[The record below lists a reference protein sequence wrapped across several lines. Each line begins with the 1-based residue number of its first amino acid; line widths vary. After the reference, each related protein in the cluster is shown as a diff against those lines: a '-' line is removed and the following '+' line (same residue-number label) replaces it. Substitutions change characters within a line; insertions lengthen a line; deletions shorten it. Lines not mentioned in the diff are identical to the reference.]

1 MTTWIA
7 VIGLGLYVLLY
18 FFYGKKL
25 EKNVVRVSDTC
36 QTPADCLFD
45 GVDYVPARRP
55 VLFGH
60 HFASIAGA
68 APIIGPVLAMAW
80 GWVPALLWVWFGN
93 VFIGAVHDYLSLMA
107 SVRYD
112 GRSIQFVAADLIT
125 KSAGRRFYYVVFFLL
140 ILVIAAFGAVLG
152 GIFVANPDVPSAYI
166 QKIIAALILGVLMY
180 RVRINFTAATVIGIV
195 MLILALWGGTRLPIS
210 LGYNPWMVIM
220 FFYIIIASAIPVD
233 VLLQPRDYLNSWL
246 LYFGLLIGGFAALF
260 SCHDFSAPAFTAFAP
275 VISGG
280 KPTPFWPAILLI
292 IACGSL
298 SGFHSLVASGTS
310 SKQLKSERDGLF
322 IGYGGMLTEGFL
334 STLVIVAVAGF
345 GLSLMQDAGQAISAE
360 SWGRQYTA
368 AMMGSYPKAAMF
380 TNAYARM
387 VDTTWLN
394 FLPFKIVKVIA
405 GLWVASFA
413 MTTLD
418 TSNRLARYTLG
429 EIFLPLKNRNRALFH
444 FLTNR
449 WIASVIPAAIGI
461 WLAWSGNFT
470 VLWPSFGSVN
480 QLIASMAL
488 MTGAAWAL
496 KRQKVR
502 SPMIIVPAY
511 FLWLTVT
518 AAIIWFC
525 VVILPGTFREDAV
538 TGIAVLIIELVML
551 AINVMFIVDFVK
563 YGSRPAD
570 QATSDS
576 GQEKRT
582 VRKSR

>member
-1 MTTWIA
+1 MTTIIVVA
-7 VIGLGLYVLLY
+7 GMALYVLLY
-18 FFYGKKL
+18 MLYGKKL
-25 EKNVVRVSDTC
+25 ERDVVKVSDTC
-36 QTPADCLFD
+36 QTPAECMFD
-45 GVDYVPARRP
+45 GVDYVSARRS

-80 GWVPALLWVWFGN
+80 GWLPALLWVWFGN
-93 VFIGAVHDYLSLMA
+93 IFIGAVHDYLALMA

-112 GRSIQFVAADLIT
+112 GRSIQFVASDLIT
-125 KSAGRRFYYVVFFLL
+125 KRTGQLFYYIVFFLL

-152 GIFVANPDVPSAYI
+152 GLFVDNPNIPSAYI
-166 QKIIAALILGVLMY
+166 LKIIAALILGVLMY
-180 RVRINFTAATVIGIV
+180 RMRINFLAATIAGII
-195 MLILALWGGTRLPIS
+195 MLILALWGGSLIPIS
-210 LGYNPWMVIM
+210 LSYSSWMIIM

-246 LYFGLLIGGFAALF
+246 LYFGILIGGVAAVF
-260 SCHDFSAPAFTAFAP
+260 SFHGFSAPAFTSFSP

-280 KPTPFWPAILLI
+280 KATPFWPAIPLI

-298 SGFHSLVASGTS
+298 SGFHSLVGSGTT
-310 SKQLKSERDGLF
+310 SKQLKTERDGLF

-345 GLSLMQDAGQAISAE
+345 GLSLIQEAGQTISVS
-360 SWGRQYTA
+360 SWGQQYTA
-368 AMMGSYPKAAMF
+368 AMMGSYPKASMF
-380 TNAYARM
+380 TNSYAQM
-387 VDTTWLN
+387 VNTTWLH
-394 FLPFKIVKVIA
+394 FIPLGIVKVIA

-429 EIFLPLKNRNRALFH
+429 ELLLPLKKSNESLFR

-449 WIASVIPAAIGI
+449 WVASLIPAAIGI

-470 VLWPSFGSVN
+470 ILWPSFGSAN

-488 MTGAAWAL
+488 MTGATWAL
-496 KRQKVR
+496 KRQNVK
-502 SPMIIVPAY
+502 SAKILFPAY
-511 FLWLTVT
+511 FLWVTIT

-525 VVILPGTFREDAV
+525 AVILPGTIKSDPA
-538 TGIAVLIIELVML
+538 TGITVLCIELIML
-551 AINVMFIVDFVK
+551 GMNIMFIIDFIK
-563 YGSRPAD
+563 YGSRMEPQPA
-570 QATSDS
+570 S
-576 GQEKRT
+576 
-582 VRKSR
+582 